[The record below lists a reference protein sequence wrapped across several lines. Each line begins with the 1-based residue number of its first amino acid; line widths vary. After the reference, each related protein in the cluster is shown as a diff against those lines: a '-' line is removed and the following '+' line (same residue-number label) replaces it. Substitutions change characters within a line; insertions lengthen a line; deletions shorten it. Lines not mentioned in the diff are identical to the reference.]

1 MASMIKATKITD
13 EELNQ
18 VNELRR
24 EFQIIAL
31 EIGELTLIERNL
43 KEELTKIQK
52 DLDGFYSS
60 YKKIQEKEKDLIN
73 KLEST
78 YPDQAINFETGELS

>member
-1 MASMIKATKITD
+1 MIKATKITE

-18 VNELRR
+18 VNELRK

-43 KEELTKIQK
+43 KEELIKVQK
-52 DLDGFYSS
+52 DMDDFYSS

-78 YPDQAINFETGELS
+78 YPDQTVNFETGELS